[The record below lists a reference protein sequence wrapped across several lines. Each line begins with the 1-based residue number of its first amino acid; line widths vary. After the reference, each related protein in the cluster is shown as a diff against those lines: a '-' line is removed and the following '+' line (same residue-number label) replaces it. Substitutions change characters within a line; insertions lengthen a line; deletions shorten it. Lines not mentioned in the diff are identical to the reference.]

1 VSATTVHV
9 VRHGR
14 TTLNAEGRYRGRL
27 DPHLDDVG
35 RAQADE
41 AAASL
46 AGAPLVAV
54 LASPL
59 VRASETARPI
69 AAGHD
74 LAVEPFAAVTDLDHG
89 RWTGLTPAEAE
100 ALDPEAFARLRSDPF
115 SCKPPGGEPVAELT
129 ARMREAIRTVADR
142 FPGGDVVV
150 VTHEIPI
157 RVLLASILAL
167 EGSRLWELDV
177 PTGSIAGLLVDEDAV
192 SVLRMPAAPG
202 LSR

>member
-1 VSATTVHV
+1 MHL

-14 TTLNAEGRYRGRL
+14 TALNAEGRYRGRL
-27 DPHLDDVG
+27 DPPLDDVG

-59 VRASETARPI
+59 VRATETARPI

-74 LAVEPFAAVTDLDHG
+74 LAVEPLVAVTDLDHG
-89 RWTGLTPAEAE
+89 RWTGLTPVEAE
-100 ALDPEAFARLRSDPF
+100 ALDPDGFALFREDPLA
-115 SCKPPGGEPVAELT
+115 CVPPGGEPVAELA
-129 ARMREAIRTVADR
+129 ARMREAMRVLAAG
-142 FPGGDVVV
+142 FPGADVVV

-167 EGSRLWELDV
+167 EGSRPWELDV
-177 PTGSIAGLLVDEDAV
+177 PTGSIAELRIDGDGV
-192 SVLRMPAAPG
+192 SVARMPSERFG
-202 LSR
+202 RTGGDR